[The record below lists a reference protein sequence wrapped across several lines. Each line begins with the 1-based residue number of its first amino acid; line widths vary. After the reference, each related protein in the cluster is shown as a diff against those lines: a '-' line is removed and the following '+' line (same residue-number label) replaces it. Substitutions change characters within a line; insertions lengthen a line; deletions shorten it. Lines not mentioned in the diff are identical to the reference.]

1 MKTIRRGS
9 KGDTVKLMQRLLI
22 QHGYSCDPD
31 GIFGAGTEK
40 QVRLFQKANG
50 LDADGIVGTGTW
62 RALEKAETK
71 MAQKDP
77 PGPLPPILTHI
88 QSLGHDIMWEGD
100 YHLNLFGIRCKSIKP
115 NSFDDILGCAY
126 TIDDMWRVHYWPGTC
141 DPGTFWLENPS
152 QVDGTAILVP
162 GQYKDTWKIDKHQG
176 KYEALCQRAG
186 EVKVYRD
193 ANRDNV
199 LDESAD
205 SIVSG
210 YFGINL
216 HRSSATGTSTKVEK
230 WSAGCQ
236 VHARIAGFN
245 EMMSLAKRQLQSI
258 KRDTFTYTLINQW
271 W

>member
-1 MKTIRRGS
+1 M
-9 KGDTVKLMQRLLI
+9 
-22 QHGYSCDPD
+22 
-31 GIFGAGTEK
+31 
-40 QVRLFQKANG
+40 
-50 LDADGIVGTGTW
+50 
-62 RALEKAETK
+62 
-71 MAQKDP
+71 
-77 PGPLPPILTHI
+77 
-88 QSLGHDIMWEGD
+88 
-100 YHLNLFGIRCKSIKP
+100 
-115 NSFDDILGCAY
+115 
-126 TIDDMWRVHYWPGTC
+126 
-141 DPGTFWLENPS
+141 
-152 QVDGTAILVP
+152 
-162 GQYKDTWKIDKHQG
+162 
-176 KYEALCQRAG
+176 
-186 EVKVYRD
+186 
-193 ANRDNV
+193 